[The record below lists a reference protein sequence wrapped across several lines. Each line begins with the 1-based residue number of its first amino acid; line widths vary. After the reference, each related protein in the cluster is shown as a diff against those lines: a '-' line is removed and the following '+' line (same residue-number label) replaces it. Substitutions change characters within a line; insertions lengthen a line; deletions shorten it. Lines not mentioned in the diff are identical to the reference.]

1 MAATLAAVPAAR
13 RGLPRSTGPAIALL
27 GVVWMAAPFVLFGMA
42 EQSIDS
48 SLEGMLNAAAPLFTA
63 VVAALVARQLPSRG
77 RGTGLLIGMLGVF
90 AIGSPSLGGAHA
102 TAAGA
107 ALVIAA
113 TMLYGVAF
121 NVAGPLQRCHGAP
134 RDLAR

>member
-48 SLEGMLNAAAPLFTA
+48 SLEGMLNAAAPLSPPSWLRWSRASFR
-63 VVAALVARQLPSRG
+63 AA
-77 RGTGLLIGMLGVF
+77 
-90 AIGSPSLGGAHA
+90 
-102 TAAGA
+102 AAGP
-107 ALVIAA
+107 
-113 TMLYGVAF
+113 G
-121 NVAGPLQRCHGAP
+121 C
-134 RDLAR
+134 